1 MRGKKL
7 LVVTGWLVPEAN
19 EKPNGIIESE
29 IREELETT
37 VTPGMIPYLQ
47 KIEKVSV
54 LSMADPDELQAMDET
69 NKEWVE
75 AWKKRR

>member
-1 MRGKKL
+1 MKGRKL

-19 EKPNGIIESE
+19 EKPNKIIEAE

-37 VTPGMIPYLQ
+37 VPPGMIPYLQ

-54 LSMADPDELQAMDET
+54 LSMTDPDELQAMDEA
-69 NKEWVE
+69 NKEWVG
-75 AWKKRR
+75 AWKKRK

>member
-1 MRGKKL
+1 MKGRKL
-7 LVVTGWLVPEAN
+7 LVMTGWLIPEAN
-19 EKPNGIIESE
+19 EKPNKIIEAE

-37 VTPGMIPYLQ
+37 VPPGMIPYLQ

-54 LSMADPDELQAMDET
+54 LSVTGSDELQAMDEAD
-69 NKEWVE
+69 KEWVE

>member
-19 EKPNGIIESE
+19 GKPNKIIEAE

-37 VTPGMIPYLQ
+37 LTPGVIPYLQ
-47 KIEKVSV
+47 KIERVSV
-54 LSMADPDELQAMDET
+54 LSMNDPDELQAMDEA
-69 NKEWVE
+69 NKEWAE

>member
-1 MRGKKL
+1 VRGKKL

>member
-54 LSMADPDELQAMDET
+54 LSMADPDELQAMDEAS
-69 NKEWVE
+69 KEWVE